1 MNSFS
6 HFFEQPAAWESPVY
20 RQTVLIVLLVIF
32 IGAGINFIFKKKSH
46 YFMIAWASIKSW
58 LFLAPLMFGLMG
70 LAAPFPII
78 FLTLL
83 AIYGAK
89 VYFQILGMYHKS
101 YFVWICYLGI
111 IGLGIFSQINNSA
124 IYNAMPMIVL
134 GLLCLVPLFLK
145 DYKNMI
151 QYISLTLLGFVFLGW
166 SFLHLGLILN
176 FENGIYQVMYLI
188 ILTEFCDN
196 TNLAI
201 SRYFKGP
208 KIIPAINSKRTW
220 ISTGI
225 SIFITIVL
233 AYGMRHL
240 LPNSSE
246 KYWLASGLIASFGG
260 VIGDMVMNV
269 IRRDADVKIVSGFI
283 LGRGDFLQRMDR
295 LIFVAPI
302 YYFVMLG
309 LNNVVGNAV

>member
-6 HFFEQPAAWESPVY
+6 QLFSAPAAWESPVY
-20 RQTVLIVLLVIF
+20 RQTVFIVLLVIF
-32 IGAGINFIFKKKSH
+32 VGAAINFVFKKKSH

-58 LFLAPLMFGLMG
+58 LFLAPIMFGLMG
-70 LAAPFPII
+70 LSAPLPIV

-89 VYFQILGMYHKS
+89 TYFQILGMFHQT
-101 YFVWICYLGI
+101 YFVWICYSGI
-111 IGLGIFSQINNSA
+111 LGLGIFSQMNNLA
-124 IYNAMPMIVL
+124 VYNEMPMAVL
-134 GLLCLVPLFLK
+134 GLSCLVPLVQRN
-145 DYKNMI
+145 YKNMI
-151 QYISLTLLGFVFLGW
+151 QYISLTLLGFIFLGW
-166 SFLHLGLILN
+166 SFMHLGLIMN
-176 FENGIYQVMYLI
+176 FDNGIYQVMYLI

-208 KIIPAINSKRTW
+208 KIISEINSKRTW

-225 SIFITIVL
+225 SILITVAL

-240 LPNSSE
+240 LPDRSE

-260 VIGDMVMNV
+260 VIGDMVMTV
-269 IRRDADVKIVSGFI
+269 LRRDAGVKIVSGFI

-309 LNNVVGNAV
+309 LNNA

>member
-1 MNSFS
+1 MSNFS
-6 HFFEQPAAWESPVY
+6 KLFSSPAAWESPVY
-20 RQTVLIVLLVIF
+20 KQTVLIVLLVIF
-32 IGAGINFIFKKKSH
+32 AGAAINFIFRKKSH

-58 LFLAPLMFGLMG
+58 LFLAPIMFLLMG
-70 LAAPFPII
+70 LSAPLPII

-89 VYFQILGMYHKS
+89 AYFQILGMFHQT

-111 IGLGIFSQINNSA
+111 IGLGVFSQMNNLA
-124 IYNAMPMIVL
+124 VYNEMPMMVL
-134 GLLCLVPLFLK
+134 GLSCLVPLVQRN
-145 DYKNMI
+145 YKNMI
-151 QYISLTLLGFVFLGW
+151 QYISLTLLGFIFLGW
-166 SFLHLGLILN
+166 SFMHLGLILN
-176 FENGIYQVMYLI
+176 FDNGIYQVMYLI

-208 KIIPAINSKRTW
+208 KIISEINSKRTW

-225 SIFITIVL
+225 SIFVTVLL

-240 LPNSSE
+240 LPDRSE

-260 VIGDMVMNV
+260 VIGDMVMTV
-269 IRRDADVKIVSGFI
+269 VRRDAGVKIVSGFI

-309 LNNVVGNAV
+309 LNNA

>member
-1 MNSFS
+1 MNNLQQIFS
-6 HFFEQPAAWESPVY
+6 TPAAWESPVY
-20 RQTVLIVLLVIF
+20 RQTVVIVLLVIF
-32 IGAGINFIFKKKSH
+32 VGAAVNFVFKKKSH

-58 LFLAPLMFGLMG
+58 LFLAPIMFLLMG
-70 LAAPFPII
+70 LSAPFPII
-78 FLTLL
+78 LLTLL

-89 VYFQILGMYHKS
+89 AYFQILGMFHQTF
-101 YFVWICYLGI
+101 FVWICYLGI
-111 IGLGIFSQINNSA
+111 IGLGVFSQLNNLA
-124 IYNAMPMIVL
+124 VYNEMPMMVL
-134 GLLCLVPLFLK
+134 GLSCLVPLIQRN
-145 DYKNMI
+145 YKNMI
-151 QYISLTLLGFVFLGW
+151 QYISLTLLGFIFLGW
-166 SFLHLGLILN
+166 SFMHLGLILN

-208 KIIPAINSKRTW
+208 KIISEINSKRTW

-225 SIFITIVL
+225 SIFVTILL

-240 LPNSSE
+240 LPDRSE

-260 VIGDMVMNV
+260 VLGDMVMTV
-269 IRRDADVKIVSGFI
+269 VRRDAGVKIVSGFI

-302 YYFVMLG
+302 YYFIMLG
-309 LNNVVGNAV
+309 LNNA